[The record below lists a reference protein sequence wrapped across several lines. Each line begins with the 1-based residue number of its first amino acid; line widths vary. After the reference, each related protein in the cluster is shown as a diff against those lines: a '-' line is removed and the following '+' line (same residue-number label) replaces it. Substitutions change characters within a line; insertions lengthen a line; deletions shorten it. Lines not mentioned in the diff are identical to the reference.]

1 MVSAI
6 PAPAQEPLRSAEIGA
21 VSAPAMPEHRL
32 AAFKQVVAASLR
44 EGVTPAKLIRQQ
56 HAMAAALA
64 DPMFQNYMAAAFFVE
79 MHTQETNPAYHIS
92 QEAAKRQTHGI
103 LQNRIRDCNG
113 FAASLSDPQF
123 IASATELAAQPAAPA
138 KEYDLPP
145 NKKQEI
151 IRRLVQPNDPAGAE
165 PEVHVAASALGHRIV
180 HQALANIFRP
190 KAGALRAPLVDAL
203 ARACPEA
210 TGKELE
216 DTAAHWLK
224 ARHDPAHSIAD
235 GLKETGELYR
245 GAVAAMEAARAPK
258 AAPQLQVTVPA
269 MTPEKIQAAS
279 ISISLGGF

>member
-6 PAPAQEPLRSAEIGA
+6 SALASEPLRSAEIVA
-21 VSAPAMPEHRL
+21 VATPAMPEHRL
-32 AAFKQVVAASLR
+32 VAFKNVVASALR
-44 EGVTPAKLIRQQ
+44 EGVAPAKLMRQQ
-56 HAMAAALA
+56 QAMAAALA
-64 DPMFQNYMAAAFFVE
+64 DPMFENYMAAAFFVE
-79 MHTQETNPAYHIS
+79 MHAQETNPAYHIS
-92 QEAAKRQTHGI
+92 QDAAKRQIHGI

-113 FAASLSDPQF
+113 FAASLNNPEF
-123 IASATELAAQPAAPA
+123 IASATELATHSAPA
-138 KEYDLPP
+138 PKEYDLPAT
-145 NKKQEI
+145 KKQEI
-151 IRRLVQPNDPAGAE
+151 IDRLVQPNHPAGAE

-203 ARACPEA
+203 ARVWPEA

-216 DTAAHWLK
+216 DTATHWLK

-258 AAPQLQVTVPA
+258 PAPQVQVTVPA
-269 MTPEKIQAAS
+269 TTPEKIQAAS
-279 ISISLGGF
+279 ISISVGGM